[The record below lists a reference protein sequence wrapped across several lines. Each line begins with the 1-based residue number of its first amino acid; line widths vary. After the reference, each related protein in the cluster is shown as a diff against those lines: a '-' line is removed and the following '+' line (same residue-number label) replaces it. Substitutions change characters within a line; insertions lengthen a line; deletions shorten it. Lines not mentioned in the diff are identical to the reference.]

1 MKVGPVEACKID
13 YSKSVEELTAYY
25 DDLAKRIAGGQ
36 PELAN
41 GEFMQLGYAL
51 DFIDLVKRVFNMD
64 LDFEET
70 SIPKLDQIIAAL
82 SQAILTKKI
91 PPEAGGDIM
100 KKASGFLSVVIW
112 RNIGGGFIS
121 SNIGYGVNI
130 NGTNAFVYNRIG
142 RRLQGDASSD
152 VTNFSKNLRS
162 CKRKLKIFR
171 AVSDAK
177 KHLKSINNIEPE
189 NRTVVGLF

>member
-1 MKVGPVEACKID
+1 MPEFELKVSPAEPCKID
-13 YSKSVEELTAYY
+13 YSKSIKELTAYY
-25 DDLAKRIAGGQ
+25 DELAKKIAGGH

-51 DFIDLVKRVFNMD
+51 DFLDMVKQIFNMD

-91 PPEAGGDIM
+91 PPEAGSDIM
-100 KKASGFLSVVIW
+100 KKASGYLSVVIW
-112 RNIGGGFIS
+112 KNIGGGFIS

-142 RRLQGDASSD
+142 RRLQGDE
-152 VTNFSKNLRS
+152 S
-162 CKRKLKIFR
+162 CGITGFYGELKKL
-171 AVSDAK
+171 
-177 KHLKSINNIEPE
+177 
-189 NRTVVGLF
+189 

>member
-1 MKVGPVEACKID
+1 MADFEVKVGPVEACKID
-13 YSKSVEELTAYY
+13 YSKSIEELTAYY
-25 DDLAKRIAGGQ
+25 DDLAKKIAGGQ

-51 DFIDLVKRVFNMD
+51 DFLDLVKRVFNMD

-91 PPEAGGDIM
+91 PPEAGG
-100 KKASGFLSVVIW
+100 V
-112 RNIGGGFIS
+112 
-121 SNIGYGVNI
+121 

-142 RRLQGDASSD
+142 RRLQGDASCD
-152 VTNFSKNLRS
+152 VTSFYEELK
-162 CKRKLKIFR
+162 KL
-171 AVSDAK
+171 
-177 KHLKSINNIEPE
+177 
-189 NRTVVGLF
+189 

>member
-1 MKVGPVEACKID
+1 MPEFELKVSPAEPCKID
-13 YSKSVEELTAYY
+13 YSKSIEELTAYY
-25 DDLAKRIAGGQ
+25 DELAKKIAGGH

-51 DFIDLVKRVFNMD
+51 DFLDMVKQIFNMD

-70 SIPKLDQIIAAL
+70 SIPKLDQIMAAL

-91 PPEAGGDIM
+91 PPEAGSDIM
-100 KKASGFLSVVIW
+100 KKASGYLSVVIW
-112 RNIGGGFIS
+112 KNIGGGFIS

-142 RRLQGDASSD
+142 RRLQGD
-152 VTNFSKNLRS
+152 TS
-162 CKRKLKIFR
+162 CDIAGFYSELKKL
-171 AVSDAK
+171 
-177 KHLKSINNIEPE
+177 
-189 NRTVVGLF
+189 

>member
-1 MKVGPVEACKID
+1 MADFEVMVGPVEACKID

-25 DDLAKRIAGGQ
+25 DDLAKKIAGGQ

-51 DFIDLVKRVFNMD
+51 DFLDLVKRVFNMD

-130 NGTNAFVYNRIG
+130 NGTNALVYNRIG
-142 RRLQGDASSD
+142 RRLQGDASCD
-152 VTNFSKNLRS
+152 VTSFYEELK
-162 CKRKLKIFR
+162 KL
-171 AVSDAK
+171 
-177 KHLKSINNIEPE
+177 
-189 NRTVVGLF
+189 

>member
-1 MKVGPVEACKID
+1 MADFELKVGPVEACKID
-13 YSKSVEELTAYY
+13 YSKSIEELTAYY
-25 DDLAKRIAGGQ
+25 DDLAKKISGGQ

-51 DFIDLVKRVFNMD
+51 DFLDLVKRVFNMD
-64 LDFEET
+64 LSFEET
-70 SIPKLDQIIAAL
+70 EIPKLDQIIAAL

-91 PPEAGGDIM
+91 PPEAGSDIM

-112 RNIGGGFIS
+112 KNIGGGFIS

-142 RRLQGDASSD
+142 RRLQGDTSCD
-152 VTNFSKNLRS
+152 VTSFYEE
-162 CKRKLKIFR
+162 LK
-171 AVSDAK
+171 K
-177 KHLKSINNIEPE
+177 M
-189 NRTVVGLF
+189 